1 MRSDSRCPSTFR
13 CIKLGHLKLLPNG
26 TASHRETAAIVTD
39 VQNRMDTTA
48 AQGYAP
54 STELIICKGEYGIDQ
69 GNTHR
74 RPEGKSRRCRRTGR
88 CESMAASADGRQ
100 IR

>member
-1 MRSDSRCPSTFR
+1 MRSDSRCPSISG
-13 CIKLGHLKLLPNG
+13 CIKLGHLKRFPNG

-39 VQNRMDTTA
+39 MQNRMDTTV

-54 STELIICKGEYGIDQ
+54 STELICKGEYGIDQ

-100 IR
+100 VR